1 MIVFILKT
9 AQKCRF
15 SQGGGACERFVR
27 RKNASLSRAMPLL
40 YFRSILGA
48 SAAVSIY
55 IKSVFP
61 VFVPSLS
68 WQSDR
73 CDISTAQKER
83 FFLSPASSFFLF
95 FQFENAVMGEDDD
108 PRTFRFF
115 MFILFPELFAIAALC
130 CVSVVCHLNSSRNVS
145 VVLRFRFRFFVPRFE
160 CECECECRVCA
171 AALCCSVLLCAAL
184 CCSVLLPP
192 PLLQQ
197 PTMATTIGA
206 AYERQRPHRNI
217 QV

>member
-1 MIVFILKT
+1 MPFFAGWRGMREVC
-9 AQKCRF
+9 QK
-15 SQGGGACERFVR
+15 
-27 RKNASLSRAMPLL
+27 KNASLSRAMPLL

-130 CVSVVCHLNSSRNVS
+130 CVSVICHLKSSRNVS
-145 VVLRFRFRFFVPRFE
+145 VVLRFRFRFLVPRFE
-160 CECECECRVCA
+160 CDCECRVCA
-171 AALCCSVLLCAAL
+171 AALCC
-184 CCSVLLPP
+184 CSVLPP
-192 PLLQQ
+192 PPRLQQ
-197 PTMATTIGA
+197 PAMATTIGA